1 MIERLALMLQ
11 ASILLSS
18 AHPEIA
24 EAFCRSRLTGEHG
37 LAFGTLSPD
46 APIDL
51 LIKRAA
57 GATETLQNLQQSLEQ
72 SLVSTATDNESVI
85 G

>member
-1 MIERLALMLQ
+1 MLQ

-18 AHPEIA
+18 DNTKIA

-46 APIDL
+46 APVDL

-57 GATETLQNLQQSLEQ
+57 GATEVLQNMQQNLGKPLTTSEVD
-72 SLVSTATDNESVI
+72 SGTVI

>member
-57 GATETLQNLQQSLEQ
+57 GATETLQNLQQNLGKPLTTTEVDSG
-72 SLVSTATDNESVI
+72 TVI